1 MKKQHGLAGTPKVV
15 SGTFVFLSFC
25 IFTFLV
31 QMAVT
36 PFVRP
41 LRGEADQ
48 RKEGCQGGD
57 MEMDPLR

>member
-31 QMAVT
+31 LMAVT
-36 PFVRP
+36 PFVRL
-41 LRGEADQ
+41 LRAADDL
-48 RKEGCQGGD
+48 RKVGCQGGA
-57 MEMDPLR
+57 METGQLR

>member
-31 QMAVT
+31 LMAVT
-36 PFVRP
+36 PFVRL
-41 LRGEADQ
+41 LRAADDL
-48 RKEGCQGGD
+48 RKVGCQGGA
-57 MEMDPLR
+57 METGPLR